1 MQHHTGAD
9 IWTSPACG
17 CKPSKP
23 SRVCEIGARPSA
35 TDKPQ
40 QGCSKDKPR
49 EPSGRREKRAKARQK
64 AGTSNAGKALF
75 NGIIY
80 RANVCIMPVELNLI
94 FSKLEIIIKVS
105 INGYIPMNYIAAV
118 QLIPG
123 LVDLQLYCFN
133 TLIFNILNIV
143 ETAGFA
149 AVCRDLPPGTDET
162 GKRIVKPYKSMN
174 YGKMDTLF
182 GTERQRQ

>member
-23 SRVCEIGARPSA
+23 SRVREIGARPSA

-49 EPSGRREKRAKARQK
+49 EPSEYREKPPSTGGQK
-64 AGTSNAGKALF
+64 FRNSNAGKALF
-75 NGIIY
+75 NSIICTGEHAY
-80 RANVCIMPVELNLI
+80 NACILNLI
-94 FSKLEIIIKVS
+94 FSKLGIIIEVS
-105 INGYIPMNYIAAV
+105 VNGYIPMNYIAVV

-123 LVDLQLYCFN
+123 LVDFQLYCFN
-133 TLIFNILNIV
+133 TLVSNVLNSRNGR
-143 ETAGFA
+143 TCGRLPG
-149 AVCRDLPPGTDET
+149 CRPALT
-162 GKRIVKPYKSMN
+162 
-174 YGKMDTLF
+174 
-182 GTERQRQ
+182 RQAKEL